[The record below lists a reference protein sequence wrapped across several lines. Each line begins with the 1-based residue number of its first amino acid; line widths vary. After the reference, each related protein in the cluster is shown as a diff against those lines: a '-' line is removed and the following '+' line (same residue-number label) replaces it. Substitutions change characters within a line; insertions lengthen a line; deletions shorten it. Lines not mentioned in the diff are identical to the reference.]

1 MRMGSKR
8 IFVRIIHPTINS
20 EGNLANDLE
29 EAITKHIELE
39 EVVFENEIV
48 LSDKGK
54 LVRVPGNGPQYVGEP
69 SVAIDDAWEDLLVG
83 TL

>member
-1 MRMGSKR
+1 
-8 IFVRIIHPTINS
+8 
-20 EGNLANDLE
+20 
-29 EAITKHIELE
+29 LE

-69 SVAIDDAWEDLLVG
+69 SVAIDDAWEDLLIG
-83 TL
+83 AL

>member
-8 IFVRIIHPTINS
+8 IFARIIHPTINS

-39 EVVFENEIV
+39 EVVFENELV
-48 LSDKGK
+48 LSDNGK
-54 LVRVPGNGPQYVGEP
+54 LVKVPGNGAQYVGEP
-69 SVAIDDAWEDLLVG
+69 SVAIDDAWQNLLIG
-83 TL
+83 AL